1 MKRLSRMT
9 GKFLAV
15 ALMVLA
21 GVLCTAAY
29 GYFKYGRSAMA
40 DEYRGTV
47 LHAEMP
53 QIDTL
58 TPARVETATFGL
70 G

>member
-1 MKRLSRMT
+1 MT
-9 GKFLAV
+9 GKFLAA

-21 GVLCTAAY
+21 GVLCAAAY
-29 GYFKYGRSAMA
+29 GYLKYGRSAMA
-40 DEYRGTV
+40 EEYRGTV
-47 LHAEMP
+47 LHVERP
-53 QIDTL
+53 QIDTH